1 MRERADAHLNEEA
14 VEAEEIVLVNDLRG
28 DLVGRS
34 DEVRAK
40 GAPLGVEL
48 LAARRRPATL
58 APDLR
63 HEVRVRRVRVIGRL
77 PRVVLDEPVRVDAG
91 S

>member
-14 VEAEEIVLVNDLRG
+14 VKTEQVVLVNDLRG

-34 DEVRAK
+34 DEVRAE
-40 GAPLGVEL
+40 GAPLGIEL

-58 APDLR
+58 APGLALGLAAGPQAAATSNTTAKTI
-63 HEVRVRRVRVIGRL
+63 EV
-77 PRVVLDEPVRVDAG
+77 
-91 S
+91 